1 MSAGISQWQCKT
13 GRKKDKHGVSSPFKW
28 AANIFVVS
36 FLRYIILTWF
46 FKWKGIIKHQSSAR
60 SFHLLLMTLYLT
72 TRCLNFYPP
81 PQGLITKPTDSAQ
94 PNYSLLVISLSHFYH
109 LLNKAHSTCAD
120 ISLFVC
126 HFTGYDRQ
134 FLGRF
139 LTSLAF
145 GFPVESLLS
154 CFLVS
159 SRVYIRAKVA
169 L

>member
-1 MSAGISQWQCKT
+1 MTVQDGAQEGQARGVLSFQ
-13 GRKKDKHGVSSPFKW
+13 VSSKYLRCILFK
-28 AANIFVVS
+28 IYHFDVV
-36 FLRYIILTWF
+36 F

-72 TRCLNFYPP
+72 TCCLNLYPP
-81 PQGLITKPTDSAQ
+81 PQGLITKPTDSAE
-94 PNYSLLVISLSHFYH
+94 PNYSLLVSTVSLTSTTCSIKHTAHVQIFLCLYAT
-109 LLNKAHSTCAD
+109 LLDMT
-120 ISLFVC
+120 
-126 HFTGYDRQ
+126 RQ